1 MPTVLE
7 PNAPLPPA
15 SSPAAL
21 VSVLMPAFN
30 AGQYLGESVQ
40 SILDQ
45 TYPHF
50 ELLIL
55 DDGSSDDTYAIAK
68 SFGDARIRVLRHE
81 HNQGL
86 VITRND
92 LVKAAKGK
100 YIAFLDADDIAL
112 PDRLKAQVALLE
124 TNTVDL
130 CGTDHFTLNALTGK
144 LKKSK
149 QVHSNADIRAM
160 MVVASPLCN
169 PSVTG
174 KAELFTQ
181 NTFET
186 GTDVVEDY
194 ALWQKLSIAG
204 CRFANLKANL
214 LIYRVHASQIS
225 QNKLTEKLSV
235 VAKHQE
241 DYIAA
246 LGIDPQLRPRPLNC
260 LERLR
265 IAPLFLWQLNSV
277 IHGVSIKANYQ
288 IYARFQ
294 HRGNGLWTPLTRL
307 ERLLIAMIAAAKG
320 LWNH

>member
-1 MPTVLE
+1 
-7 PNAPLPPA
+7 
-15 SSPAAL
+15 
-21 VSVLMPAFN
+21 MPAFN
-30 AGQYLGESVQ
+30 AGRYLSESVQ

-55 DDGSSDDTYAIAK
+55 DDGSSDNTYAIAK
-68 SFGDARIRVLRHE
+68 SFDDSRIAVFRHTQ
-81 HNQGL
+81 NQGL

-92 LVKAAKGK
+92 LVQEAKGK

-112 PDRLKAQVALLE
+112 PRRLEAQVQLLE
-124 TNTVDL
+124 TNVVDL
-130 CGTDHFTLNALTGK
+130 CGTDHFTLNEVTGK

-149 QVHSNADIRAM
+149 QVHSDADIRAM

-204 CRFANLKANL
+204 YRFANLKENL

-225 QNKLTEKLSV
+225 QNKLAEKRSV

-246 LGIDPQLRPRPLNC
+246 LGIDSQLRPRPLPW
-260 LERLR
+260 LKRLY

-277 IHGVSIKANYQ
+277 IAGVSIKANYQ

-307 ERLLIAMIAAAKG
+307 ERLLIVMIVTIFG
-320 LWNH
+320 SRI